1 MNSQL
6 LLARTVLA
14 ASLCICAVT
23 ALAATATPLTVNWY
37 HEAQYLQPVIDAFT
51 KETGI
56 AVRVTDAYDK
66 FDTDVILI
74 SDYKTLTE
82 AKKLGAL
89 DVIRSAELDAI
100 VPPRWRDRDG
110 YWYGVA
116 LRTRAVVYNKAQ
128 VKTGEIKALR
138 DLMHPRWR
146 GRIALRS
153 AANVYNRSL
162 LAQILVHEGHD
173 TALEWARAVRA
184 NAGDAPEYSGDT
196 GNIWR
201 VAKGEFALSFV
212 NTYYIGYVLA
222 RSEEQQEGI
231 RLGDT
236 LGIAW
241 LDQDRYGQ
249 PVNVTGVGVSSET
262 ERRDDAVKLVSF
274 LLSRNGQSLLSK
286 HVFKYPVRAD
296 VGPSPF
302 LKAQGF
308 FRMDELNLND
318 LELHYDEVDGIFR
331 AVGWA
336 SWGE

>member
-1 MNSQL
+1 MISYL
-6 LLARTVLA
+6 LLARTVFAGWLFTSA
-14 ASLCICAVT
+14 AT
-23 ALAATATPLTVNWY
+23 ALGAAATPLTVNWY
-37 HEAQYLQPVIDAFT
+37 HEARYLQPVIDAFT

-89 DVIRSAELDAI
+89 DVIRSAELDAL

-110 YWYGVA
+110 YWYGVM
-116 LRTRAVVYNKAQ
+116 LRARAVVYNKAQ
-128 VKTGEIKALR
+128 VRPGEIQTLR
-138 DLMHPRWR
+138 DLTKPAWR

-153 AANVYNRSL
+153 ATNVYNRSL
-162 LAQILVHEGHD
+162 LAQILVHEGRD

-184 NAGDAPEYSGDT
+184 NAGETPEYSGDT

-201 VAKGEFALSFV
+201 VAKGELALSFV
-212 NTYYIGYVLA
+212 NTYYIGYVVA
-222 RSEEQQEGI
+222 RGDEQQEGI
-231 RLGDT
+231 RLADT

-241 LDQDRYGQ
+241 LNQDRYGQ

-262 ERRDDAVKLVSF
+262 ERRDDAMKLVGF

-296 VGPSPF
+296 VEPSPF
-302 LKAQGF
+302 LKAQGS

-336 SWGE
+336 SWDE